1 MDPPDGLSGGAGIV
15 LEESKFMA
23 SPKRL
28 RLFYFFYREVAPPI
42 KHLIELLQRGDGAGE
57 EPFQTNPI
65 FI

>member
-1 MDPPDGLSGGAGIV
+1 MGSPEE
-15 LEESKFMA
+15 LESFWR
-23 SPKRL
+23 SQNL
-28 RLFYFFYREVAPPI
+28 WLLQNGSDSSIFFYREVAPPI